1 MKRSWTTL
9 GLLSPDKGYDRS
21 AGRFATEVRTID
33 IKVETRSV
41 GGWTVIDVEGEV
53 DVFTAPK
60 LRESIIGLLGEGKEK
75 LIVNLENVAFMDS
88 TGLGVL
94 VGGLKRVKERN
105 GELAIAGAQGTV
117 LRVLN
122 VTGLNAVFPM
132 RDSVDAATSA

>member
-1 MKRSWTTL
+1 M
-9 GLLSPDKGYDRS
+9 
-21 AGRFATEVRTID
+21 RTID
-33 IKVETRSV
+33 IKVTTREA
-41 GGWTVIDVEGEV
+41 GDRTVIDVEGEV

-60 LRESIIGLLGEGKEK
+60 LRETIIGAINDGKDR
-75 LIVNLENVAFMDS
+75 LIVNLSGVDFMDS

-122 VTGLNAVFPM
+122 VTGLNAVFPLH
-132 RDSVDAATSA
+132 DSVDAAVSP

>member
-1 MKRSWTTL
+1 MRLQRPLRS
-9 GLLSPDKGYDRS
+9 
-21 AGRFATEVRTID
+21 GRPREVRTID
-33 IKVETRSV
+33 IKVTTREA
-41 GGWTVIDVEGEV
+41 GDRTVIDVEGEV

-60 LRESIIGLLGEGKEK
+60 LRETIIGCINDGKDR
-75 LIVNLENVAFMDS
+75 LIVNLSGVDFMDS

-122 VTGLNAVFPM
+122 VTGLNAVFPLH
-132 RDSVDAATSA
+132 DSVDAAVAP

>member
-1 MKRSWTTL
+1 M
-9 GLLSPDKGYDRS
+9 
-21 AGRFATEVRTID
+21 RTID
-33 IKVETRSV
+33 IKVDTRAV
-41 GGWTVIDVEGEV
+41 GDWNVVDVEGEV

-60 LRESIIGLLGEGKEK
+60 LREAIIGLLADGKEK
-75 LIVNLENVAFMDS
+75 IIVNLEGVPFMDS

-122 VTGLNAVFPM
+122 VTGLNAVFALHE
-132 RDSVDAATSA
+132 SVTTAASV

>member
-1 MKRSWTTL
+1 M
-9 GLLSPDKGYDRS
+9 
-21 AGRFATEVRTID
+21 V
-33 IKVETRSV
+33 V
-41 GGWTVIDVEGEV
+41 DVEGEV

-60 LRESIIGLLGEGKEK
+60 LREAIIGLLTDGKERI
-75 LIVNLENVAFMDS
+75 IVNLEGVAFMDS

-122 VTGLNAVFPM
+122 VTGLNAVFPLHE
-132 RDSVDAATSA
+132 SVTSATST

>member
-1 MKRSWTTL
+1 
-9 GLLSPDKGYDRS
+9 
-21 AGRFATEVRTID
+21 VRAID

-41 GGWTVIDVEGEV
+41 GDWTVIDVEGEV

-60 LRESIIGLLGEGKEK
+60 LREAIIGLLGDGKER

-122 VTGLNAVFPM
+122 VTGLNAVFAM
-132 RDSVDAATSA
+132 RESVEAAASS

>member
-1 MKRSWTTL
+1 
-9 GLLSPDKGYDRS
+9 
-21 AGRFATEVRTID
+21 VRAID

-41 GGWTVIDVEGEV
+41 GDWTVIDVEGEV

-60 LRESIIGLLGEGKEK
+60 LREAIIGLLGDGKER

-105 GELAIAGAQGTV
+105 GDLAIAGAQGTV

-132 RDSVDAATSA
+132 KESVEAAASS